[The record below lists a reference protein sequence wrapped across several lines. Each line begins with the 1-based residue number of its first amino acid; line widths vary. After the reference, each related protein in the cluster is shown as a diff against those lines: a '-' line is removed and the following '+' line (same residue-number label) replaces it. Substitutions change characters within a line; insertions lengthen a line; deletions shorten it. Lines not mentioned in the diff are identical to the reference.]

1 MSDRVDRS
9 REAMRDAG
17 LIPAPPTDPNL
28 MSPAQREA
36 LSLGKALV
44 ARKGYGKVTVE
55 ALGKYLERLTE
66 HGNRTRAALEAG
78 LSYQSVYSVR
88 DIDQD
93 FKDLEQ
99 EAYAI
104 YCSKIEAEIHRRA
117 VEGWDEPVFSPKTGQ
132 QVGTIRKYSD
142 RLMERHAMRHIKEY
156 RDKVDVDHTVK
167 GGIVVVPMP
176 AATEADFERRIAA
189 ASQHE
194 VIDVEAKPALPEET
208 KK

>member
-1 MSDRVDRS
+1 MDRS
-9 REAMRDAG
+9 AEAIRDAG
-17 LIPAPPTDPNL
+17 LVSVPTDPAL

-36 LSLGKALV
+36 LALGKQLV
-44 ARKGYGKVTVE
+44 ARKGYGRISVDS
-55 ALGKYLERLTE
+55 LGKYLERLQE
-66 HGNRTRAALEAG
+66 HGNRGRAAIEAG
-78 LSYQSVYSVR
+78 LSYTSILKVR
-88 DIDQD
+88 DLDKD
-93 FKDLEQ
+93 FRELED
-99 EAYAI
+99 ESYAL

-167 GGIVVVPMP
+167 GGIVVVPM
-176 AATEADFERRIAA
+176 AAANEAEFERRIAQA
-189 ASQHE
+189 ERARE
-194 VIDVEAKPALPEET
+194 IIDVEVKPALPEET